1 MKNPLLQLTAA
12 LALAAFAFTAT
23 AAEKKEGEAAPEKKK
38 RAVPYDGKI
47 SAVDKAA
54 GTVTL
59 ATKNKSRTFVITSET
74 KITKD
79 GKPATLEVAKEGEEG
94 AVSYVEKDGKYMA
107 NSLRVGPKPAEEP
120 KPEKKK
126 KKAE

>member
-1 MKNPLLQLTAA
+1 MKTTLLKLTAA
-12 LALAAFAFTAT
+12 IALAAFALTAT
-23 AAEKKEGEAAPEKKK
+23 AAEKK
-38 RAVPYDGKI
+38 RAVPYAGKI

-59 ATKNKSRTFVITSET
+59 ATKSSSRTFVITSET

-120 KPEKKK
+120 KTEKKK
-126 KKAE
+126 KKKTE

>member
-1 MKNPLLQLTAA
+1 MKTHTLIIAAVLTLTA
-12 LALAAFAFTAT
+12 LTASF
-23 AAEKKEGEAAPEKKK
+23 AAEKKEGTPATDKKK
-38 RAVPYDGKI
+38 RAVPYAGKI

-59 ATKNKSRTFVITSET
+59 ATKSSNRTFVISSET

-79 GKPATLEVAKEGEEG
+79 GKPATMEVVKEGEEG

-120 KPEKKK
+120 KTEKKK